1 MSGSSS
7 SRRRLRRSNVVGLT
21 AGRAAQRAPHMN
33 HSADLV
39 LWRAHFL
46 WIVDNPLLGSAYSL
60 LPTTAH
66 PSSIEAASLSTLT

>member
-1 MSGSSS
+1 
-7 SRRRLRRSNVVGLT
+7 
-21 AGRAAQRAPHMN
+21 MN

-66 PSSIEAASLSTLT
+66 PSSIEAASLSTSTYVVALNMVILTIVNLNLVNQTVVNLNMATI